1 MINATY
7 RFAQPSGR
15 RVDGGPVPLEQQP
28 AILECDRVTRILE
41 LTSFGKTLVTMNL
54 NQPIHKSFPLGRSSS
69 IGLRRAIITHSP
81 RSYDV

>member
-7 RFAQPSGR
+7 HFTQPSDR
-15 RVDGGPVPLEQQP
+15 GGGAPMPLEQQP
-28 AILECDRVTRILE
+28 AILQCDSVTRILK

-54 NQPIHKSFPLGRSSS
+54 NQPIHKNFPLGRSSS
-69 IGLRRAIITHSP
+69 IGFRRAVIRHYSP